1 MLGTSLRISKPH
13 ARRTAQA
20 LPAAIDPH
28 LACDRRHEVLIASHR
43 AVAPSG
49 RSFWRR
55 WFEERLQPGHK
66 VF

>member
-1 MLGTSLRISKPH
+1 MLTTSPRIAKPH
-13 ARRTAQA
+13 ARRNAQA
-20 LPAAIDPH
+20 LPAAVDPH

-43 AVAPSG
+43 AVAPTG

-55 WFEERLQPGHK
+55 WFEERLQPGQK